1 MAVTMSSGATVI
13 LPRTSAGIGIFFS
26 SSTLAFFFCYLRFI
40 QCVTLFLCRWHL
52 ATWWNCHYFPLTC
65 VIQTEWGPMRV
76 RWIGSNSSSQS
87 DDSFQQNWVEVRN
100 RALLSSFFFFAPPPF
115 AIYIRLTDFFFLF
128 SCDSIHDTIVPLF
141 IFFSSTSVPCLLV
154 FRPRRNEKVIQLS
167 RGCDKSRNAHKR

>member
-1 MAVTMSSGATVI
+1 
-13 LPRTSAGIGIFFS
+13 
-26 SSTLAFFFCYLRFI
+26 
-40 QCVTLFLCRWHL
+40 
-52 ATWWNCHYFPLTC
+52 
-65 VIQTEWGPMRV
+65 MRV

-87 DDSFQQNWVEVRN
+87 DDSFQQHWVEVRN
-100 RALLSSFFFFAPPPF
+100 RALLSSFFFAPPSPF